1 MDGRNARSEATAVEF
16 QVVSPVLGGPGRLR
30 QRAPADDRPTS
41 DAGKTVRLSINR
53 APRAATGV
61 RSPPRVGGTAPV
73 RVQVTAAAVTAY
85 VTASSRQECVAFFKA
100 GMCRV
105 QHSRL
110 VELPVVHTLGEKDTD
125 FLEFGRPAA
134 KVSSSTHCRN
144 GSATTGHPSS
154 IPISSRSQARS
165 SSVVCGVIRSTI
177 ELGNVRDVS
186 MKRASSSLR
195 VSQTRVIASCN
206 GAVPRQVVAAENGQR
221 RTAVCPASVQP
232 ARDRLERQIRLFERV
247 AALGDRHREDRKVG
261 VGDLVRESGLVAG
274 DKHVVDDAA
283 DDPSARLVAVALDQ
297 RVEVILRVEHARHPT
312 VSIEQ
317 SDAAD
322 CPISTSLRQFVR
334 VQRQMGAVEAA
345 DPDVQD
351 ARHERSPIVVR
362 HDNPELTVE
371 PDRDTVVVRLIDL
384 ADQSHCTSSC
394 VDHLA
399 ERAEY

>member
-1 MDGRNARSEATAVEF
+1 LSY
-16 QVVSPVLGGPGRLR
+16 LR
-30 QRAPADDRPTS
+30 CWEDRQTKRQS
-41 DAGKTVRLSINR
+41 
-53 APRAATGV
+53 RAA
-61 RSPPRVGGTAPV
+61 S
-73 RVQVTAAAVTAY
+73 
-85 VTASSRQECVAFFKA
+85 
-100 GMCRV
+100 
-105 QHSRL
+105 
-110 VELPVVHTLGEKDTD
+110 
-125 FLEFGRPAA
+125 
-134 KVSSSTHCRN
+134 
-144 GSATTGHPSS
+144 
-154 IPISSRSQARS
+154 
-165 SSVVCGVIRSTI
+165 
-177 ELGNVRDVS
+177 
-186 MKRASSSLR
+186 
-195 VSQTRVIASCN
+195 
-206 GAVPRQVVAAENGQR
+206 
-221 RTAVCPASVQP
+221 
-232 ARDRLERQIRLFERV
+232 
-247 AALGDRHREDRKVG
+247 GDRRSISAPCRRHRPGSR
-261 VGDLVRESGLVAG
+261 AG
-274 DKHVVDDAA
+274 NCGVVDDAA
-283 DDPSARLVAVALDQ
+283 DDPSAGLVAVALDQ